1 MYLGIDV
8 SVHNGIIN
16 VKKIRDAGYKRII
29 IRAGYGKNN
38 IDQKFV
44 PNAEACVNLSEPSGI
59 YWFSYGYTEEM
70 AAAEANYAITQA
82 KKYWSKCPVAF
93 DLEYDTI
100 SYARKKGVEITKTLA
115 TKMAIA
121 FLRVVISAGYIPV
134 LYTNKDYAQR
144 YFDIAAI
151 KAALDTDVF
160 IWYARY
166 TISLSTNEKSMV
178 DIWQKSS
185 SGKVQGINGN
195 VDIDEFYTDF
205 ASTSVQT
212 HSNAICNINILNFQ
226 KAANMDGYTDQDG
239 NKLKEDGLDGPKT
252 QCVRKKIHLKA
263 KKIILSYK
271 TGSKG
276 YLVKYWQRR
285 LSEMGFETEI
295 DGCYAKDTRDKTLK
309 MQKKFGLSEDGVAGY
324 DTISTSFYN

>member
-8 SVHNGIIN
+8 SVYNGIIN

-44 PNAEACVNLSEPSGI
+44 SNAEACVNLSEPSGI

-70 AAAEANYAITQA
+70 AASEANYAIAQA

-93 DLEYDTI
+93 DLEYDTV

-121 FLRVVISAGYIPV
+121 FLKVVTAAGYIPV

-151 KAALDTDVF
+151 KAALGTDVF

-166 TISLSTNEKSMV
+166 TSNLSAEEKSMAN
-178 DIWQKSS
+178 IWQKSS
-185 SGKVQGINGN
+185 SGKVPGISGN

-205 ASTSVQT
+205 ESTTVPT
-212 HSNAICNINILNFQ
+212 ESNAICNINILNFQ
-226 KAANMDGYTDQDG
+226 KAANLDGYTDQDG
-239 NKLKEDGLDGPKT
+239 KKLKEDGLDGPKT
-252 QCVRKKIHLKA
+252 QYVRKKVNLKA
-263 KKIILSYK
+263 KKVIATYK

-276 YLVKYWQRR
+276 HLVEYWQRR
-285 LSEMGFETEI
+285 LSEMGFTTSI
-295 DGCYAKDTRDKTLK
+295 DGNYGKDTRAKTLQ
-309 MQKKFGLSEDGVAGY
+309 MQKKFGLSQDGVAGY
-324 DTISTSFYN
+324 NTISTSFYN